1 MWKKEYEQYESRRLR
16 YNMCCDTTRL
26 YTSLSLSKAL
36 QWASI

>member
-26 YTSLSLSKAL
+26 IYVSLSLSKAL
-36 QWASI
+36 